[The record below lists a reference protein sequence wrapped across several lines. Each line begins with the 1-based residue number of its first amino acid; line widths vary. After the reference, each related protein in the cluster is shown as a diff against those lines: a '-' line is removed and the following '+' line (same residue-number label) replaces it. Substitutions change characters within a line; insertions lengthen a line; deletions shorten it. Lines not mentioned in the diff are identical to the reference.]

1 MPPTSGFRAA
11 LRSATSSWDS
21 QKCRPMSDFGAWPAL
36 LGIAA
41 AGRRG
46 GPLVLGLQSGLR
58 RESAGIAGGPRCG
71 AVAPVDGAG
80 AGDAELR
87 TRTSR
92 RRREFPPRC
101 ARVVLSRRRQSRR
114 RGRKP
119 LRARLRPARSLAA
132 AGAAVLSGLSRRH
145 ESGRAGGRC
154 LFIPG
159 RLGIHVAV
167 VLGAGDGE
175 PSRAGKRPRGLRLSR
190 HGELRHAGAA
200 AGVRPAGWAR
210 RRLRLRVD
218 ARASSGFGHRRLG
231 AAAGA
236 CRSGLE
242 SGPRAA
248 ARLAAA
254 GASGGAEPCLGADER
269 SDDQGRHLRLHPHR
283 VRSGRRAGVV
293 VEPDRAGIGG
303 RHRGDRHALR
313 ADAERS
319 EASAGLFHRRER
331 RHHLYRPWP
340 GAGVPRQ
347 RHGVCRRRSR

>member
-1 MPPTSGFRAA
+1 MPAYVGLWCVA
-11 LRSATSSWDS
+11 
-21 QKCRPMSDFGAWPAL
+21 GL

-41 AGRRG
+41 AGIVAGRRSWG
-46 GPLVLGLQSGLR
+46 SNLVYGASLLASLTGLVAALWHLLMGPGPEVLSFALGLPGVGANFRLDALASFFLV
-58 RESAGIAGGPRCG
+58 IVNFGG
-71 AVAPVDGAG
+71 AAASLY
-80 AGDAELR
+80 AH
-87 TRTSR
+87 
-92 RRREFPPRC
+92 
-101 ARVVLSRRRQSRR
+101 
-114 RGRKP
+114 
-119 LRARLRPARSLAA
+119 RLWPARSLAA
-132 AGAAVLSGLSRRH
+132 AGAAVLPGLSRGH

-190 HGELRHAGAA
+190 HGELRHPGAA
-200 AGVRPAGWAR
+200 AGVRAAGRAR
-210 RRLRLRVD
+210 RRLRIRVD
-218 ARASSGFGHRRLG
+218 ARASSGFGHGRLG
-231 AAAGA
+231 AAACA

-248 ARLAAA
+248 PRLAAA

-293 VEPDRAGIGG
+293 DQPDRAGIGG
-303 RHRGDRHALR
+303 RDRGDRHSLG

-319 EASAGLFHRRER
+319 EASFGLFHRRECR
-331 RHHLYRPWP
+331 DHLYRPWA

-347 RHGVCRRRSR
+347 STWSCRRRSR